1 MDDLFSLEG
10 KTALVTGGGRG
21 IGRMIADG
29 FMRAGATTIISSRN
43 AEVCDEAA
51 AELSKFGRCIAIPAD
66 LARHDEC
73 VRLAGAAH
81 AAVGPLDILV
91 NNAGTTWGAPVDDF
105 PSTAWDKVL
114 DGNLKGVFYLT
125 QALLGPL
132 REGATSDAPAR
143 IINIGSVDGIH
154 APGGEP
160 WAEETYSYSA
170 SKAALHHLT
179 RVLAGR
185 LGPDHITVNAIAP
198 GPFETKMMAHTLAD
212 HAPELARASPLGR
225 LGRPQ
230 DIAGAAIYLASAAGA
245 WITGVVLPVDGGIV
259 TTL

>member
-114 DGNLKGVFYLT
+114 DVNLKGVFYLT

-132 REGATSDAPAR
+132 REGATSASSISAR
-143 IINIGSVDGIH
+143 WTESTRRAGSRG
-154 APGGEP
+154 PRRP
-160 WAEETYSYSA
+160 
-170 SKAALHHLT
+170 T
-179 RVLAGR
+179 RIR
-185 LGPDHITVNAIAP
+185 R
-198 GPFETKMMAHTLAD
+198 
-212 HAPELARASPLGR
+212 ARR
-225 LGRPQ
+225 RCT
-230 DIAGAAIYLASAAGA
+230 I
-245 WITGVVLPVDGGIV
+245 
-259 TTL
+259 

>member
-73 VRLAGAAH
+73 VRLAGAA
-81 AAVGPLDILV
+81 
-91 NNAGTTWGAPVDDF
+91 WGAPVDDF

-114 DGNLKGVFYLT
+114 DVNLKGVFYLT